1 MLFNQAELAQNEK
14 KLSIKNEELWTSQ
27 AGNIFMPSESDEIP
41 SYLVTNREQ
50 LQFD

>member
-1 MLFNQAELAQNEK
+1 MLFNQAELVHSEK
-14 KLSIKNEELWTSQ
+14 KLSAKNEELWTSQ
-27 AGNIFMPSESDEIP
+27 AGNIFIPNEIDDIP